1 MAGCKPETVNP
12 PGEKKVEH
20 MKECA
25 ICGSLY
31 EEGAEAS
38 VLNDAGQWLS
48 AEVWQDAGT
57 LCPGCLESRAR
68 LSMMYLVDR

>member
-1 MAGCKPETVNP
+1 MQTGYSKTARGNE
-12 PGEKKVEH
+12 VEP
-20 MKECA
+20 MKECS

-31 EEGAEAS
+31 AEGFEAS
-38 VLNDAGQWLS
+38 VFNDAGQWLS

-57 LCPGCLESRAR
+57 LCPACLEGRAR

>member
-1 MAGCKPETVNP
+1 
-12 PGEKKVEH
+12 

-25 ICGSLY
+25 ICGCRY
-31 EEGAEAS
+31 EEVGKAS
-38 VLNDAGQWLS
+38 VFNDAGQWLS

-57 LCPGCLESRAR
+57 LCSACLESRAR

>member
-1 MAGCKPETVNP
+1 MEC
-12 PGEKKVEH
+12 

-25 ICGSLY
+25 ICGSFY
-31 EEGAEAS
+31 EEGAETS
-38 VLNDAGQWLS
+38 VFSDAGQWLS

-57 LCPGCLESRAR
+57 LCPACMESRAR